1 VNQVIE
7 IRAAYSFRDEHHAD
21 LLLEAEPQPFLAL
34 TLIHERIFGDL
45 RVHSFDFDYL
55 IPQQLMVAAGESLT
69 MIGRR
74 DGHIVGCLVNEV
86 DIREEGR
93 ILLRPKGGYNL
104 VVYQQRY
111 HDLRQVQGPESCRI
125 SADPHYL
132 PTTLLLANLILASQT
147 HYARRRQQLPRA
159 IELLLPA
166 MKEAVK
172 ANEEEYSQ
180 EMLGLYCVALH
191 ELGLDQ
197 AERAEQVARL
207 IREAEPLI
215 AVRL

>member
-7 IRAAYSFRDEHHAD
+7 IRAAYSLRDEHHAD
-21 LLLEAEPQPFLAL
+21 LLLEAEPQPSLAL

-45 RVHSFDFDYL
+45 RVHSFDYL
-55 IPQQLMVAAGESLT
+55 MPQQFMVTVGESIT

-74 DGHIVGCLVNEV
+74 GGHIVGCLVNEI

-104 VVYQQRY
+104 IVHQQRY
-111 HDLRQVQGPESCRI
+111 HELRQVQSPLLECDMP
-125 SADPHYL
+125 ADSPSL
-132 PTTLLLANLILASQT
+132 PTTLLANLILVSQA
-147 HYARRRQQLPRA
+147 HYARRQQPLPQA
-159 IELLLPA
+159 IKLLLPT
-166 MKEAVK
+166 MKEAVQ
-172 ANEEEYSQ
+172 ANEEAYSRQ
-180 EMLGLYCVALH
+180 MLGLFCISLH

-207 IREAEPLI
+207 IQEAEPLI
-215 AVRL
+215 TVRL